1 MMKPEEKSL
10 RIEAAAALDTE
21 SNWHKLFTTSTDVS
35 SKDCVSLPLSLS
47 QGLRFFCVCVSGLS
61 EIELDSSQLNCCY
74 FVSLLCG
81 GNLMDLVSPK

>member
-35 SKDCVSLPLSLS
+35 SKDCVRAPSFT
-47 QGLRFFCVCVSGLS
+47 LRGIEIFLCVCLAWVR
-61 EIELDSSQLNCCY
+61 
-74 FVSLLCG
+74 
-81 GNLMDLVSPK
+81 